1 MTVDFRSEPLA
12 FDAVSDEEG
21 KARLEAFARLMKKRR
36 TVRDFSS
43 RPVPR
48 SVIEQAVM
56 VAAGAPSGANQ
67 QPWSFVAIENPAVKR
82 KIRLAAEEEE
92 RAFYEG
98 RAGEEWLKALA
109 PLGTDWE
116 KPFLETAPWL
126 IAIFGQRYGQDAQG
140 RRIKHYYVPE
150 SVGIAMGFLIAA
162 LHSAGLATLTHTPS
176 PMGFLNDLLARPEQ
190 EKAYVLLVAGYPAD
204 DCRVPMITKKS
215 VDEVLFFI

>member
-82 KIRLAAEEEE
+82 RSGWRRKKRSGPFTKAA
-92 RAFYEG
+92 
-98 RAGEEWLKALA
+98 
-109 PLGTDWE
+109 P
-116 KPFLETAPWL
+116 
-126 IAIFGQRYGQDAQG
+126 
-140 RRIKHYYVPE
+140 
-150 SVGIAMGFLIAA
+150 
-162 LHSAGLATLTHTPS
+162 
-176 PMGFLNDLLARPEQ
+176 ARN
-190 EKAYVLLVAGYPAD
+190 G
-204 DCRVPMITKKS
+204 
-215 VDEVLFFI
+215 